1 MRSPFFRRS
10 VARAKQAP
18 SLREAARFLRNATL
32 APSYA
37 EIRALVNNPS
47 GLEAT
52 LSSNTTTVVLT
63 VGTTN
68 DLYIGQLLKKTSGTG
83 EFNTDCFVALID
95 SANTSTFTVSNPHL
109 TSGAIVFSG
118 ANDFTT
124 NHFARWID
132 AQLVLTAPM
141 ITATQPA
148 RVWNTD
154 VGANYPQK
162 FATLVSGS
170 TNVTLTT
177 GNTSGMLVGDVLGYN
192 LSQGNGDTGR
202 FGAGSCIATII
213 DSTRFT
219 TTVPHAASGR
229 IWMTFH
235 SGIQQT
241 IRMRETT
248 LNMAWN
254 QGNLGR
260 RVSWSQ
266 YAGGRTHAE
275 AARFYLHPDKL
286 RMRVTRALAELYSVG
301 ASVADGAAANFGSEW
316 TDMLSASAFGNYEDL
331 IYNVT
336 KSTIM
341 GRWLT
346 YVSNSKASATSEPDE
361 NYAREIMQLY
371 TIGLWELNLDGSRKL
386 ARDLSPNDRRYIA
399 YPDAGWDSEVP
410 TYDYGDIRA
419 MARIFTGYENAGGSN
434 VNIQPQ
440 FKFLGNAD
448 STITVTMDNTTT
460 SHGLVP
466 GDGVYL
472 YFPFYSSCPWRVS
485 MAKGST
491 SCTVVNTLGFGTI
504 EGLQVGSVFK
514 RRYSNDATRTITSI
528 DTGTNTF
535 TADTTSTLSTGTYD
549 IELLPLY
556 HRPLSAVFSVVSTS
570 SDTVFTVDYAT
581 LPTLVAS
588 TTTSVVGRGGYGYI
602 SSSPAVYGGVD
613 QGMNMN
619 PDRHEYSLP
628 KVALKWITND
638 PDKIE
643 NDAALDGSLHIPSR
657 TISLTATLAANTN
670 TVTLTGGSTGALY
683 VGQPLYKIS
692 NTGVFGTGTVVTSI
706 KDFDKFTVS
715 VNHKT
720 AGVVVFKGTATG
732 FQATLE
738 QGSNTVVLTPGKGDT
753 QGLYVGQAVSKLSG
767 IGDFGTGTII
777 TSIVIGSTSTFTVS
791 VPHQTSGVISFQGLA
806 ERTMVGVSTTAAK
819 ALAEQEVRWAM
830 RALTHHPSTAPYFV
844 TRMIRMMITSNPSP
858 GYIARVA
865 SVFRNDGNGVVGNLA
880 AVFKAMLLDQ
890 EARAPASKN
899 LIARST
905 DPHDLGATLVGASR
919 RRVDSLGSRLEGTG
933 NASSYNPANIYG
945 SPFKD
950 PTYLNPGIGYGMW
963 TTGSVFGRY
972 PTTFTPAGPV
982 QDAGKRAPELYLY
995 DDNGTTAVYN
1005 TTDGGNVTAEYI
1017 TQRETEYLLLATSNP
1032 NALAN
1037 IDALIEKYNILFT
1050 GGTATPAYIAALSSF
1065 IKNPVNFSRSTV
1077 ASQQAALTLI
1087 IHSLYISPYSVI
1099 RT

>member
-1 MRSPFFRRS
+1 MRSLFFRRS

-52 LSSNTTTVVLT
+52 LSANTNTVVLT
-63 VGTTN
+63 VGSTN
-68 DLYIGQLLKKTSGTG
+68 DLYTGQLLKKTSGTG
-83 EFNTDCFVALID
+83 EFNVDCFVVLISD
-95 SANTSTFTVSNPHL
+95 ADTTTFTVSNSHL
-109 TSGAIVFSG
+109 ASGAIVFSG

-132 AQLVLTAPM
+132 AQIALSPPM

-148 RVWNTD
+148 RVWNFD
-154 VGANYPQK
+154 VGNNYPQK

-170 TNVTLTT
+170 TDVTLTT

-192 LSQGNGDTGR
+192 LAQGYGDTGR
-202 FGAGSCIATII
+202 FGVGSQVDTII

-229 IWMTFH
+229 IWMLFH

-241 IRMRETT
+241 IRMRETV
-248 LNMAWN
+248 LNMAYN
-254 QGNLGR
+254 QGGIGR
-260 RVSWSQ
+260 NRPWSQ
-266 YAGGRTHAE
+266 YQGGKTYSE
-275 AARFYLHPDKL
+275 AYRFYLHPDKL
-286 RMRVTRALAELYSVG
+286 RARVTRALAELYSVG
-301 ASVADGAAANFGSEW
+301 SGILDGYNAAGGSDF

-331 IYNVT
+331 IYSVT
-336 KSTIM
+336 KSPIM

-346 YVSNSKASATSEPDE
+346 YVNNSKASATSEPDE
-361 NYAREIMQLY
+361 NYAREILQLY
-371 TIGLWELNLDGSRKL
+371 TIGLWELKLDGSRKL

-399 YPDAGWDSEVP
+399 YPNTGWDSEVP
-410 TYDYGDIRA
+410 TYDYDDIRA
-419 MARIFTGYENAGGSN
+419 MARILTGYVNGGGGN
-434 VNIQPQ
+434 QDTQPQ
-440 FKFLGNAD
+440 FNFLGNVD
-448 STITVTMDNTTT
+448 STITVTMVNTAT

-466 GDGVYL
+466 GDGVFL
-472 YFPFYSSCPWRVS
+472 NFPYYSSCPWRVS

-514 RRYSNDATRTITSI
+514 RRYSNDASRIITSI

-535 TADTTSTLSTGTYD
+535 TADTTSTLSTDTYD

-556 HRPLSAVFSVVSTS
+556 HRPLSAVFSVMSTS

-581 LPTLVAS
+581 FPTLVA
-588 TTTSVVGRGGYGYI
+588 TTSTSVVGRGGSGYI
-602 SSSPAVYGGVD
+602 SSSPAVYGGVN
-613 QGMNMN
+613 QGMAMN
-619 PDRHEYSLP
+619 TAAHEYSLP
-628 KVALKWITND
+628 KIALKWITGD

-643 NDAALDGSLHIPSR
+643 GAAALDGVVYIPSR
-657 TISLTATLAANTN
+657 SISLNATLVANTN
-670 TVTLTGGSTGALY
+670 TVTLTGGSTGELY
-683 VGQPLYKIS
+683 VGQPLSKIS
-692 NTGVFGTGTVVTSI
+692 GTGVFGTDTTVASI
-706 KDFDKFTVS
+706 KDFDEFTVS
-715 VNHKT
+715 INHKT
-720 AGVVVFKGTATG
+720 AGAVVFKGTATG

-738 QGSNTVVLTPGKGDT
+738 QDSNTVVLTPGKGVT

-767 IGDFGTGTII
+767 VGDFGTGTII
-777 TSIVIGSTSTFTVS
+777 TSIEIGSTSTFTVS
-791 VPHQTSGVISFQGLA
+791 IPHQTSGVISFQGLA
-806 ERTMVGVSTTAAK
+806 ERTMVGVSTTAAQ

-830 RALTHHPSTAPYFV
+830 RALAHHPSTAPYFV

-905 DPHDLGATLVGASR
+905 DPHDLGATLVGAAR
-919 RRVDSLGSRLEGTG
+919 RRMDSGGSRLEGAG

-945 SPFKD
+945 SPFRD
-950 PTYLNPGIGYGMW
+950 PGYLNPGIGYGMW

-995 DDNGTTAVYN
+995 DENGTTAIYN
-1005 TTDGGNVTAEYI
+1005 TTDNYNITAEYI

-1065 IKNPVNFSRSTV
+1065 IKNPVNFSRNTV